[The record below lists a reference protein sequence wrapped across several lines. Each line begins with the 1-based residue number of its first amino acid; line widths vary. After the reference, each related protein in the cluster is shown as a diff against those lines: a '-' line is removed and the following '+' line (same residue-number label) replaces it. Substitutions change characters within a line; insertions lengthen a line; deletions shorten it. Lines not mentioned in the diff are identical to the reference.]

1 MKRGVMMKKFFSS
14 LLTAA
19 ITASLLIL
27 PSHAAEFSD
36 VPEDHWAHDAVV
48 YVADKGLFAGTGNG
62 TFSPDAEMTR
72 AMLMVN
78 TLRAAQRAQEA
89 QKEK

>member
-1 MKRGVMMKKFFSS
+1 MKKFFSS

-36 VPEDHWAHDAVV
+36 VPEDHWEKVFFENANRIYHL
-48 YVADKGLFAGTGNG
+48 GLLA
-62 TFSPDAEMTR
+62 
-72 AMLMVN
+72 
-78 TLRAAQRAQEA
+78 
-89 QKEK
+89 